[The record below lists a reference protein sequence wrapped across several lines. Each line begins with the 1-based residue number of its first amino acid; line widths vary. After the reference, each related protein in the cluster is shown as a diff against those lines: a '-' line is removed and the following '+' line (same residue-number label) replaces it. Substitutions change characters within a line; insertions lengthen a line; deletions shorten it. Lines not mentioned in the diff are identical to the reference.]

1 MITRFKMKPELIRIV
16 YMGTPGFAVE
26 PLKQIIGAGY
36 QVVAV
41 VTAPDRPAG
50 RGKKVSQ
57 PAVKQYI
64 TEQQPDMLLLQPENL
79 KDQQF
84 IRQLESLRPDI
95 QVVVAFRMLPEAVWR
110 IPRLGT
116 FNLHASLLPQY
127 RGAAP
132 IHHAIVNGETET
144 GVTTFLIDQQIDTG
158 NILLQEKVKIGERET
173 AGELHDRLMVTGAD
187 LVIRTAK
194 GLADGTL
201 KAYSQDRLIAPD
213 TPLKKAPKIHKEDC
227 RIDWSLPGGSITNLI
242 RGLSP
247 HPGAFTTLDR
257 GGSDQPICKIFKASF
272 QEFMQPHPPGTLL
285 TDGKKYLQVA
295 VIDGNLSVESI
306 QLEGKRR
313 MGIAEFLAGTRIISG
328 QSRFS

>member
-16 YMGTPGFAVE
+16 YMGTPGFAVA
-26 PLKQIIGAGY
+26 PLRQIIGAGY

-64 TEQQPDMLLLQPENL
+64 TGQHPDMLVLQPENL

-132 IHHAIVNGETET
+132 IHHAIINGETET

-158 NILLQEKVKIGERET
+158 NILLQEKVNIGARET
-173 AGELHDRLMVTGAD
+173 AGELHDRLMATGAD

-194 GLADGTL
+194 GLAEGTL
-201 KAYSQDRLIAPD
+201 EARSQDQMTPPD
-213 TPLKKAPKIHKEDC
+213 EALKKAPKIHKEDC
-227 RIDWSLPGGSITNLI
+227 RIEWSLQGRSIVNLI

-247 HPGAFTTLDR
+247 YPGAFTTLDR
-257 GGSDQPICKIFKASF
+257 GGSGQPIYKIYKASF
-272 QEFMQPHPPGTLL
+272 QQTMQPHQPGTLI

-295 VIDGNLSVESI
+295 VIDGTLSVESI
-306 QLEGKRR
+306 QMEGKRR

-328 QSRFS
+328 QYRFS